1 MQEINKKYFQ
11 LLSEKYPTVQA
22 VSKEIINLNAILN
35 LPKGTEHFM
44 SDFHG
49 EYESFYH
56 ILNNCSGVIKEK
68 VDLLFKDIRS
78 PEERKE
84 ICTLI
89 YYPREKMNLM
99 KQQGI
104 NLSHRYRAILNEL
117 IEIARLLSSKY
128 TRSKVRKALPMDYA
142 YIIDELL
149 HAQKDEDDNQLRYHK
164 KIIDTIIDIGNA
176 EEFIV
181 ALSAMIKRLAVD
193 HLHVVGDIFDRGPS
207 ADRIIDELMQHHS
220 VDIQWGNHDIL
231 WMGAV
236 CGSSI
241 CVANVIYN
249 NIKYQNTQILENGY
263 GIALRNLTIFAD
275 RTYKDTDPMKSAVK
289 AIAVIMFKLEGQ
301 VIKRHPEYDM
311 NDRLLL
317 DKIDMENG
325 TVVIDGQE

>member
-149 HAQKDEDDNQLRYHK
+149 HAQKDEDQ
-164 KIIDTIIDIGNA
+164 
-176 EEFIV
+176 
-181 ALSAMIKRLAVD
+181 
-193 HLHVVGDIFDRGPS
+193 
-207 ADRIIDELMQHHS
+207 
-220 VDIQWGNHDIL
+220 
-231 WMGAV
+231 
-236 CGSSI
+236 C
-241 CVANVIYN
+241 
-249 NIKYQNTQILENGY
+249 
-263 GIALRNLTIFAD
+263 
-275 RTYKDTDPMKSAVK
+275 
-289 AIAVIMFKLEGQ
+289 
-301 VIKRHPEYDM
+301 
-311 NDRLLL
+311 
-317 DKIDMENG
+317 
-325 TVVIDGQE
+325 